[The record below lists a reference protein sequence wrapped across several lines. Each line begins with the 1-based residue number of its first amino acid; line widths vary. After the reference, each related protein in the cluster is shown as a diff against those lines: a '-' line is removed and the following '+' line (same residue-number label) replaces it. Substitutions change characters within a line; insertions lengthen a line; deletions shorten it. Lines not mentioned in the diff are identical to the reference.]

1 MAAMG
6 PVRAPGGSPIILGV
20 DPGTARTGYGV
31 IAGGGRGLS
40 LLECGV
46 VRTRPRHPLAD
57 RIRHIFEAMRS
68 IIERFEPSVLS
79 VEKVFQ
85 GRNPQSAL
93 TLGHARGAILLAGA
107 LAGIQIAEYS
117 PAAIKNAVVGS
128 GRATKEQVGFMVK
141 THLRLATAPSP
152 HDAADAVAV
161 ALCHCLAG
169 SSPK

>member
-1 MAAMG
+1 VTLPDG
-6 PVRAPGGSPIILGV
+6 TLIVLGI

-31 IAGGGRGLS
+31 VALGDRRMS

-46 VRTRPRHPLAD
+46 VRTARQRPLAE
-57 RIRHIFEAMRS
+57 RIRQIFEAVQS

-79 VEKVFQ
+79 VEQVFQ
-85 GRNPQSAL
+85 GKNARSAL

-117 PAAIKNAVVGS
+117 PTAIKNAVVGT

-141 THLRLATAPSP
+141 THLRLVSAPSP
-152 HDAADAVAV
+152 NDASDGVAV
-161 ALCHCLAG
+161 ALCHCLVG
-169 SSPK
+169 RLPG

>member
-1 MAAMG
+1 MTSSDG
-6 PVRAPGGSPIILGV
+6 TLIVLGI

-31 IAGGGRGLS
+31 VAHGHRKIA

-46 VRTRPRHPLAD
+46 VRTRRQRPLAE
-57 RIRHIFEAMRS
+57 RIRQIFEAVQS

-79 VEKVFQ
+79 VEQVFQ
-85 GRNPQSAL
+85 GKNARSAL

-117 PAAIKNAVVGS
+117 PTAIKKAVVGT

-141 THLRLATAPSP
+141 THLRLVSAPSP
-152 HDAADAVAV
+152 DDAADGVAV
-161 ALCHCLAG
+161 ALCHCLYG
-169 SSPK
+169 SLPG

>member
-1 MAAMG
+1 M
-6 PVRAPGGSPIILGV
+6 LGV

-31 IAGGGRGLS
+31 VAGGERKLS

-46 VRTRPRHPLAD
+46 VRTRPRQPLAD
-57 RIRHIFEAMRS
+57 RICHIFEAMQS

-93 TLGHARGAILLAGA
+93 TLGHARGVILLAGA
-107 LAGIQIAEYS
+107 LAGVQIAEYS
-117 PAAIKNAVVGS
+117 ATAIKNAVVGT

-141 THLRLATAPSP
+141 THLRLVSAPSP
-152 HDAADAVAV
+152 DDAADGVAV
-161 ALCHCLAG
+161 ALCHCLTG
-169 SSPK
+169 NLPR